1 MVKVISTMN
10 IAIVRPKHLHPPSVQ
25 IGVAPAALGKI
36 SYEIYIHRVPVS
48 WLLGDLTA
56 GEDLIGKMNCSSS
69 ALCGTVTST
78 LSRSSITTAHWD
90 DAVRTADMALKLM
103 TNIRHTRKDWEITR
117 RSSSRLRQPIA
128 SWVSND

>member
-1 MVKVISTMN
+1 MN
-10 IAIVRPKHLHPPSVQ
+10 IAIVRPKHLPPPSVQ

-69 ALCGTVTST
+69 AE
-78 LSRSSITTAHWD
+78 R
-90 DAVRTADMALKLM
+90 
-103 TNIRHTRKDWEITR
+103 
-117 RSSSRLRQPIA
+117 
-128 SWVSND
+128 